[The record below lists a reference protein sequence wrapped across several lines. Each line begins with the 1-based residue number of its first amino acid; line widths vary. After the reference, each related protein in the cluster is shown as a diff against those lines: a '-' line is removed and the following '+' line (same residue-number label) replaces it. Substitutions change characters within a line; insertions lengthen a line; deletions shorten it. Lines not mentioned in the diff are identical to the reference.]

1 MRIWPGRLKLRHR
14 EILQGGTMARKKE
27 SGRLDDRLVVLV
39 DSKLKADLLEMYT
52 GLNQNMSEDTRDF
65 WKQKLELYK
74 ANKNG

>member
-1 MRIWPGRLKLRHR
+1 
-14 EILQGGTMARKKE
+14 MARKKE